1 MLKEHWGLFPLPFY
15 TLFSFSNWEQL
26 AIFHV
31 GTNECLN
38 CKGAQSSDLLNF
50 QLRYPPCVA
59 QSSNGIW
66 CNFFKTDFAK
76 QVLSNS
82 NCSLS
87 LYALSNLAGL
97 LDRKK
102 KKCALGRQ
110 FSKILKGSAKQEVS
124 ECCNHSSWLRLT
136 RKQVREVFC
145 STAPAQPQP
154 SSSHTPRPVD
164 VAGTEAEA
172 ECRDRQTHFSVCI
185 ADCRAWY
192 GGWTFSNM
200 FFSIEKMM

>member
-1 MLKEHWGLFPLPFY
+1 MPRAQTYL
-15 TLFSFSNWEQL
+15 TFSLGIHPVLHNRQMGYD
-26 AIFHV
+26 AIFLKQTLQNKYWV
-31 GTNECLN
+31 TQIAL
-38 CKGAQSSDLLNF
+38 
-50 QLRYPPCVA
+50 YPCMRLA
-59 QSSNGIW
+59 
-66 CNFFKTDFAK
+66 TL
-76 QVLSNS
+76 QV
-82 NCSLS
+82 CWT
-87 LYALSNLAGL
+87 G
-97 LDRKK
+97 KK

>member
-1 MLKEHWGLFPLPFY
+1 MYLICWRNIGVYFHCLFTHFFL
-15 TLFSFSNWEQL
+15 SNWEQL
-26 AIFHV
+26 AIFHI
-31 GTNECLN
+31 GTNERLN

-59 QSSNGIW
+59 QSSNGMW

-82 NCSLS
+82 DCSLS

-102 KKCALGRQ
+102 KKKGALGQQ

-136 RKQVREVFC
+136 RKRVREVLC
-145 STAPAQPQP
+145 SIAPP
-154 SSSHTPRPVD
+154 TPALPPTPHPV
-164 VAGTEAEA
+164 A
-172 ECRDRQTHFSVCI
+172 
-185 ADCRAWY
+185 
-192 GGWTFSNM
+192 
-200 FFSIEKMM
+200 